1 MSYYHANCLSL
12 CCVFVD
18 LGVHT
23 RYGRLR
29 ASTHGMQKTLEEK
42 FIFKSCLTPSNIMIG
57 NKLTTRW
64 RRYLFENWQKSKL
77 HKRLLSW
84 KYADSWSWLE
94 NRSSSPDLSIERI
107 LRLLFDF
114 HLSLSWAWRRVLLK
128 KNREDVRGRPLEV
141 KEVHKGRGT
150 CIFFSILANSPS
162 QLFLMHYDFLQQNLP
177 VKLNRHVCVHIWV
190 ALSKAAHILSKLEIR
205 RKTGKAGSNQFWK
218 CVRCFWKCDSY
229 MRTSMA
235 IKLNR

>member
-1 MSYYHANCLSL
+1 MDDCELPPMG
-12 CCVFVD
+12 C
-18 LGVHT
+18 
-23 RYGRLR
+23 
-29 ASTHGMQKTLEEK
+29 KK
-42 FIFKSCLTPSNIMIG
+42 FCRKNIMIG
-57 NKLTTRW
+57 NELTTRW
-64 RRYLFENWQKSKL
+64 RRYLFENWQKSKV

-107 LRLLFDF
+107 LSLLFDF
-114 HLSLSWAWRRVLLK
+114 HLSLSWAWRRVLQK
-128 KNREDVRGRPLEV
+128 KNRSDVRRRSLEV

-150 CIFFSILANSPS
+150 CIFFCILPNCPS

-177 VKLNRHVCVHIWV
+177 AKLNRHAFVHIWV
-190 ALSKAAHILSKLEIR
+190 ALSKAVHTLSKLIA
-205 RKTGKAGSNQFWK
+205 TGFPRFPANFQFWK